1 MVNPMRVF
9 RPLLGA
15 VAAFALLVPAAASG
29 DAQPSG
35 GAGPQ
40 RVPAGTEPFDLGPEW
55 CGFPIHVDIVKDKQ
69 YVTTRTSADGSTRI
83 SILGQLVM
91 RFTNVNTGASITRN
105 VSGPTFV
112 TVFADGTIRVVLTGR
127 SFLTVD
133 PPSQANSGLPGLVF
147 PTGRFVGIADAT
159 NTLVS
164 YSATGQLT
172 DGCAL
177 LS

>member
-1 MVNPMRVF
+1 M
-9 RPLLGA
+9 
-15 VAAFALLVPAAASG
+15 
-29 DAQPSG
+29 
-35 GAGPQ
+35 
-40 RVPAGTEPFDLGPEW
+40 
-55 CGFPIHVDIVKDKQ
+55 KDKQ

-91 RFTNVNTGASITRN
+91 RFTNANTGASITRN

-177 LS
+177 LELTAVNAAPRTTGEHGRKPPQRRQAVKNAPTRRWPRMARLGAPAWLGGA